1 MASGRI
7 QGGGSSASSSSSSGG
22 IYSTTKCN
30 CGLDAVVR
38 TVKKGLNV
46 DSKFFSCPK
55 WPDTECNFLKWVDCN
70 NGDDLRFQIFERE
83 TTIAELEMQ
92 KSMLE
97 DKVKRLQGMKGHF
110 VDEVQEMKAEISQLR
125 IELMRSSRN
134 ESNLTMALIFSWVF
148 FGIVVFMMK

>member
-1 MASGRI
+1 MACGRI
-7 QGGGSSASSSSSSGG
+7 QGGGSSSSSSSSRGWM
-22 IYSTTKCN
+22 YSTTKCN

-38 TVKKGLNV
+38 TVKKGPNV
-46 DSKFFSCPK
+46 GSKFFSCPK
-55 WPDTECNFLKWVDCN
+55 WPDTECNFLKWFDCN

-83 TTIAELEMQ
+83 TTITELEMQ
-92 KSMLE
+92 KNMLE
-97 DKVKRLQGMKGHF
+97 DKVKRLQAKKGHF

-134 ESNLTMALIFSWVF
+134 KSNLTMTLFFSRFF